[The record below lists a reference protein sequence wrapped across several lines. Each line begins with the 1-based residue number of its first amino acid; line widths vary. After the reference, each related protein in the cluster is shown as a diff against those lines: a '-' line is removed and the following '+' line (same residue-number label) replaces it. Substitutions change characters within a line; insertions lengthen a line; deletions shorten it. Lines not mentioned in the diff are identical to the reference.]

1 MCERYRDILS
11 MTIPDWVLDPFTC
24 LAEVEVAYQ
33 EELIEMQ
40 ANEELK
46 PKMKGGY
53 TSFWLQQ
60 EIRQLYPR
68 LWNVAKKFLIPFPS
82 SYLVERG
89 FSAVTD
95 LLGKKRNRLQIVRR
109 GDLRLLL
116 TTIEPDVDKL
126 LALHQTQPSH

>member
-1 MCERYRDILS
+1 MMMQDR
-11 MTIPDWVLDPFTC
+11 VLDPF
-24 LAEVEVAYQ
+24 LAGVEVTFQ

-46 PKMKGGY
+46 PKIKGGY
-53 TSFWLQQ
+53 TSFWVQQ

-68 LWNVAKKFLIPFPS
+68 LRNVAKKFLIPFPS

-89 FSAVTD
+89 FSTVTD

-109 GDLRLLL
+109 GDMRLLL
-116 TTIEPDVDKL
+116 TTIEPDVDKFV
-126 LALHQTQPSH
+126 ALHQA